1 VSAGPLTVTVFA
13 VVIAITLVITFLAG
27 RRNTDAGSHYVAGG
41 NLTGWQNGLA
51 IVGDLLSAS
60 VFLGTVGII
69 ALKGVYG
76 FFFAAGPFVA
86 FLLLLLFAAEPL
98 RRLGRFTVADVLAA
112 RFRSRSV
119 RASMAVNSLLVT
131 VFYMIAQLVAA
142 GSLISVLL
150 GVDYALAVVVV
161 GVLMTVYIAV
171 GGMVATT
178 WIQIVKAG
186 MLLVCIAGMA
196 IAVLAHFAFSP
207 TALFNAAAAASPKD
221 LFTYAA
227 GAVPGLELMSV
238 ALAVGLGTAALPHIL
253 IRFLTVPDA
262 REARRSMNVA
272 LAFVGA
278 AFVLIPILGYGA
290 VALVGQGT
298 ITKADKAGNLATL
311 QLADVLGGPL
321 LFAIVAA
328 VAFATIL
335 AVVSGLVI
343 AGSGALAH
351 DLYHSI
357 LRRGRS
363 SEREQVRAG
372 KIAAAGISVVSILL
386 SLAAHNTNV
395 AVLGALAVV
404 VAASA
409 NVPVLLLLLFWPR
422 LTTTGVL
429 TGIIAGLASSVVLIV
444 LGPLVMGDG
453 AIYPLSYPTLVSV
466 PLGFLGCW
474 LGTVLSSPRADETPY
489 AELRE
494 ALAPE
499 DDGAVQ
505 PAAEDTGRPA
515 LEGAGG

>member
-161 GVLMTVYIAV
+161 GVLMTIYIAV

-207 TALFNAAAAASPKD
+207 TALFDAAAAASPKD

-298 ITKADKAGNLATL
+298 ITGADKAGNLATL

-351 DLYHSI
+351 DLYHTI

-409 NVPVLLLLLFWPR
+409 NVPVLLLLLFWRR
-422 LTTTGVL
+422 LNRTGVM
-429 TGIIAGLASSVVLIV
+429 TGLIAGLGSSVVLLLI
-444 LGPLVMGDG
+444 GPLVMT
-453 AIYPLSYPTLVSV
+453 AHPVYPLEYPTLVSL
-466 PLGFLGCW
+466 PLGFLGCY
-474 LGTVLSSPRADETPY
+474 LGTVLAPARHRDAADPSYDELQVRAALGVIPRA
-489 AELRE
+489 AEPLAE
-494 ALAPE
+494 A
-499 DDGAVQ
+499 
-505 PAAEDTGRPA
+505 AAD
-515 LEGAGG
+515 